1 MRRVE
6 TLRAQAGLLR
16 RLAAS
21 FDSPQIK
28 EDLLRLAGRC
38 DGLAADL
45 SRQASAQRMR
55 AVSDLP
61 KSGQN

>member
-6 TLRAQAGLLR
+6 TLRKQASLLH

-38 DGLAADL
+38 DRLAADIL
-45 SRQASAQRMR
+45 QQLDAQQMR
-55 AVSDLP
+55 PVADVA
-61 KSGQN
+61 KNERK